1 MNGREPTGKS
11 ARLAWFCRSYK
22 LIRPRPAPFYGT
34 WALYT
39 TPVTPSNTTTDAN
52 DPAEPGDPTIA
63 LDEVQSAA
71 PLVPQRSAAQPQAF
85 ASQKASNGVPRPCS
99 NLVTQQQ
106 QSLNTIEGKT
116 DETLRPSSTGLHEA
130 YQTSNHVS
138 DDDSGIGM
146 HSEMQK
152 RKSPKTIQVR
162 AKPRKA
168 LKKSATAILKHSSKT
183 ARVTSK
189 SMSVSRKSAKPRR
202 PSSAVSSAGESPGA
216 KNDVPLSHEADR
228 ETNGPSDNV
237 SDRESDVSRDQVQD
251 KDKSSASIEL
261 RKLQN
266 ARTFAR
272 NEARLARARKAML
285 PSRTV
290 SALRRDD
297 RLQHSEQMDQ
307 LQELELMSTL
317 CVQMHKCTES
327 IRARLLAATSN
338 ERKSATEI
346 LGEHAQGTPVQAS
359 QWSDGAQVSKEI
371 SPQQPDRNFLPL
383 SNTDDAVESPKRDS
397 SQPVEVGHRRFVK
410 DKARLY
416 VGTESDAFI
425 GQRTGTLAYPN
436 SFPAIANSRRRADNQ
451 LKDLGW
457 ERQEMR
463 AVVTNTS
470 PDHDEETNLQGAMKE
485 ADSAS
490 YGTMGSSV
498 QAQAVQVREEPINV
512 GYDTFHMPLADDGE
526 LPAQSNQDPTADCR
540 MM

>member
-1 MNGREPTGKS
+1 MQGDVRWYLFPRYWIKPQQSAAGPRRQLPRSGTFPTRPPLARYTNTSIVSHKSIADYERWTKTPRLRSTLAECSGGVLRPSTSRSELSSFTGRQLLKRSERLAWGCRRYEPAQEPSTALPELLLMNGREPTGKS

-85 ASQKASNGVPRPCS
+85 ASQKASNGIPRPCS

-146 HSEMQK
+146 HSKMQQ
-152 RKSPKTIQVR
+152 RKSPKIIQVR
-162 AKPRKA
+162 VKPRKA

-216 KNDVPLSHEADR
+216 KNDLPLSHEADR

-251 KDKSSASIEL
+251 KGKSSASIEL
-261 RKLQN
+261 RKL
-266 ARTFAR
+266 
-272 NEARLARARKAML
+272 
-285 PSRTV
+285 
-290 SALRRDD
+290 
-297 RLQHSEQMDQ
+297 
-307 LQELELMSTL
+307 
-317 CVQMHKCTES
+317 
-327 IRARLLAATSN
+327 
-338 ERKSATEI
+338 
-346 LGEHAQGTPVQAS
+346 
-359 QWSDGAQVSKEI
+359 
-371 SPQQPDRNFLPL
+371 
-383 SNTDDAVESPKRDS
+383 
-397 SQPVEVGHRRFVK
+397 
-410 DKARLY
+410 
-416 VGTESDAFI
+416 
-425 GQRTGTLAYPN
+425 
-436 SFPAIANSRRRADNQ
+436 
-451 LKDLGW
+451 
-457 ERQEMR
+457 
-463 AVVTNTS
+463 
-470 PDHDEETNLQGAMKE
+470 
-485 ADSAS
+485 
-490 YGTMGSSV
+490 
-498 QAQAVQVREEPINV
+498 
-512 GYDTFHMPLADDGE
+512 
-526 LPAQSNQDPTADCR
+526 
-540 MM
+540 